1 MASIVAVLLASE
13 EASCEVFLL
22 TDTALDDIR
31 NDRSRGTEET
41 MTKALGRYGAG
52 AASLR
57 SAVVFLFLCGVASPA
72 WAQQRTKV
80 TFPYGPLGLN
90 SVPWVIA
97 KDARFFERHGL
108 DVDMIYIGASS
119 VIVQS
124 MLSGSANLAGFA
136 GPAVISNVVRGG
148 DIIQV
153 AAMAPYFT
161 QSVMVRPNIRDLR
174 SLAGKKIGVTR
185 FGSVTDLALRALLE
199 RNNIKDVVI
208 LQMGGFGE
216 AVAGLSRGAIDGA
229 VLSPPH
235 TFRMLKEGFHELV
248 TQKDLKNLGSGFLTQ
263 GIAARRSFAASQ
275 RDVVVRLIKATLEAT
290 KFAADN
296 EEFTKQS
303 ISRYLKVSDP
313 DLLRQSYLYVT
324 ESFVREPFVPEKTV
338 RSLVQRMAELNM
350 IDAKAAQSVPI
361 TAYYDNSFMAELKQ
375 SGFLDNL
382 WK

>member
-1 MASIVAVLLASE
+1 
-13 EASCEVFLL
+13 LL
-22 TDTALDDIR
+22 TDTTANEIFENIGLAGPEDMMI
-31 NDRSRGTEET
+31 N
-41 MTKALGRYGAG
+41 AIVRYLAN
-52 AASLR
+52 AVLLQSTVVLLFVCNSASLVW
-57 SAVVFLFLCGVASPA
+57 S
-72 WAQQRTKV
+72 QQRTKV
-80 TFPYGPLGLN
+80 PFPYGPLGLN

-97 KDARFFERHGL
+97 KDARFFEKHGL

-161 QSVMVRPNIRDLR
+161 QSVIVRPNIRDLR
-174 SLAGKKIGVTR
+174 SLPGKKIGVTR

-235 TFRMLKEGFHELV
+235 TFRMIKEGFHELV

-263 GIAARRSFAASQ
+263 GIAARRSFAISH
-275 RDVVVRLIKATLEAT
+275 RDVVTRLIKATLEAT
-290 KFAADN
+290 KYAVEN

-324 ESFVREPFVPEKTV
+324 ESFVKEPLVPESTV
-338 RSLVQRMAELNM
+338 RSLVQRMAQLNM
-350 IDAKAAQSVPI
+350 IDTKAAQSIPT
-361 TAYYDNSFMAELKQ
+361 TAYYDNSFVAELKD
-375 SGFLDNL
+375 SGFLANL